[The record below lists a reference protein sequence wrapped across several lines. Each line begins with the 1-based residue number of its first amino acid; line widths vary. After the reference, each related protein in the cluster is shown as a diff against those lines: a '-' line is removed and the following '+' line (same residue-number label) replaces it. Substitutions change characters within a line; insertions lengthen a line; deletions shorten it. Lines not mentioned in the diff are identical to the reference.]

1 MSVCDVD
8 LATCRDSLVM
18 TEDKGWLELDKAP
31 IFTRDGRQFAMPLS
45 ADNRTQVNVVLKKNN
60 KNEMLDVY
68 NILSRKY
75 KSCLFFQKLFFFL
88 YFGLKCMKSLDCL

>member
-1 MSVCDVD
+1 MYLSHKKNINIFVSISREQNYAIVSVCDVD

-45 ADNRTQVNVVLKKNN
+45 ADNRTQV
-60 KNEMLDVY
+60 
-68 NILSRKY
+68 
-75 KSCLFFQKLFFFL
+75 F
-88 YFGLKCMKSLDCL
+88 